1 MFYELSCH
9 ISLGVVTLVKRIIG
23 ISFSVL
29 ALMQFCTLVRR
40 GGI

>member
-1 MFYELSCH
+1 MFYELSFY
-9 ISLGVVTLVKRIIG
+9 IARSVVTLANRIIG